1 MGDETRAAK
10 LAALRDA
17 FRKTLHASIRRA
29 MAQHAIDYLPGSAEL
44 GDFDPTSTS
53 IALAP
58 GGELE
63 HLPAPALARTF
74 DRYWAEFEARRRGDT
89 DWDEYSPYELR
100 NVGAFVRLGEKQ
112 RALELLDYCLADRR
126 PRGWNEWTEVV
137 WRDPGAPRF
146 IGDMPHTWVGS
157 DFIRSVR
164 TMFAYE
170 RESDQALVLGAGL
183 PAAWV
188 ATEHGVS
195 VKRLPTHHGVLDLS
209 VRAESADAVRVRVS
223 GDLDVPP
230 GGLVVTSPLAR
241 PLRKVTVNGR
251 SLAAHAAD
259 SAVVREFPA
268 DVRLEY

>member
-1 MGDETRAAK
+1 
-10 LAALRDA
+10 
-17 FRKTLHASIRRA
+17 
-29 MAQHAIDYLPGSAEL
+29 
-44 GDFDPTSTS
+44 
-53 IALAP
+53 
-58 GGELE
+58 
-63 HLPAPALARTF
+63 
-74 DRYWAEFEARRRGDT
+74 
-89 DWDEYSPYELR
+89 
-100 NVGAFVRLGEKQ
+100 
-112 RALELLDYCLADRR
+112 
-126 PRGWNEWTEVV
+126 
-137 WRDPGAPRF
+137 
-146 IGDMPHTWVGS
+146 
-157 DFIRSVR
+157 
-164 TMFAYE
+164 
-170 RESDQALVLGAGL
+170 DQALVLGAGL

-268 DVRLEY
+268 DALLQYLVEYVVTGSVIDDVRCGCCNCAWRVGPAAGRFAG